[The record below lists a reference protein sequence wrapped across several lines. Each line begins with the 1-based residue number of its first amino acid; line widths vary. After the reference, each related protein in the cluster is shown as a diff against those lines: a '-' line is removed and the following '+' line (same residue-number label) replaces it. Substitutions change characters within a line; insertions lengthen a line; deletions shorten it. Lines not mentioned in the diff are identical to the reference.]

1 MIRFRSYRKKNK
13 LESYKKV
20 CQNEE
25 FCNAMMPSE
34 DTKILQFDQFKKSD
48 KASVTTYADLEFIN
62 KETDGFKNNL
72 EYSSTTDVGEHIPLN
87 FANSATSSFA
97 SIEIKHDVYR
107 GKDCLEHFCEL
118 LRDQAMKM
126 INFKK
131 KENQVSY
138 SFLYWIQQLLSF
150 YHKKVNRRIK
160 NKQFNCLAGNT
171 KKYITL
177 KKKN

>member
-1 MIRFRSYRKKNK
+1 MIRLRSYRKKTK

-25 FCNAMMPSE
+25 FCNAIMPSE
-34 DTKILQFDQFKKSD
+34 DTKLLQFDQFKKSD

-62 KETDGFKNNL
+62 KETDGLKNNL

-107 GKDCLEHFCEL
+107 GKDCLEHFCEF

-131 KENQVSY
+131 KENQVFY
-138 SFLYWIQQLLSF
+138 SFYIGSNNY
-150 YHKKVNRRIK
+150 YHFIIKKLTEEFKINNSIV
-160 NKQFNCLAGNT
+160 
-171 KKYITL
+171 
-177 KKKN
+177 

>member
-1 MIRFRSYRKKNK
+1 MIRLRSYRKKTK

-25 FCNAMMPSE
+25 FCNAIMPSE
-34 DTKILQFDQFKKSD
+34 DTKILQFNQYKKSD
-48 KASVTTYADLEFIN
+48 KASVTNYAYLECIN
-62 KETDGFKNNL
+62 KETDGFKNNP
-72 EYSSTTDVGEHIPLN
+72 ENSSTIEVGEHIPLN
-87 FANSATSSFA
+87 FANSETSSFA

-107 GKDCLEHFCEL
+107 GKDCLEHFCEF